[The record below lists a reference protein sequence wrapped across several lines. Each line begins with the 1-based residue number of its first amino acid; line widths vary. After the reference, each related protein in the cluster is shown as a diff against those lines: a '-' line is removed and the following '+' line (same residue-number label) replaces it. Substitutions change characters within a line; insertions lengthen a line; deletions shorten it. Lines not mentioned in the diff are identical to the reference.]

1 MKKNILKKYPTFFVF
16 SILVILF
23 TVIDIINSP
32 NEFSELE
39 NRKLSQMPILSLKS
53 YIDTSFSSD
62 YEKYIND
69 QFFLRDNWIDL
80 KSRIEYLLG
89 KRENNDIIFGR
100 ENYLFKKF
108 TTFND
113 EMLENNLNSIIT
125 FTNNYNKEVDFFI
138 IPNSYA
144 VYDELTPRYLP
155 LVDQLSLINSIN
167 SYLSLKSNDHI
178 NTINVAEELLKNKDD
193 YIYYKTDHHWTS
205 YGAYLAYLTYM
216 DYLGLEIVDI
226 NNLEKITINNFLG
239 TYYNRSKYFKAD
251 SDLITYYNILG
262 LHIEIDGKEKLS
274 LMDLDKFK
282 GSDKYSAFLWGNNGL
297 TKVINENI
305 SEERKGSS
313 ILIFKDSYANS
324 FIQFLSYNY
333 EIIDIIDLRYFK
345 ESIRNFMKDKDY
357 NEILI
362 MYSFNNLSSDI
373 NIRRLKFQKLIL
385 TKT

>member
-69 QFFLRDNWIDL
+69 QFFLRNNWIDL

-89 KRENNDIIFGR
+89 KRENNDIIFGK

-144 VYDELTPRYLP
+144 IYDELTPRYLP

-251 SDLITYYNILG
+251 SDFITYYNILG

-362 MYSFNNLSSDI
+362 MYSFNNLSTDI
-373 NIRRLKFQKLIL
+373 NIRRLKF
-385 TKT
+385 

>member
-1 MKKNILKKYPTFFVF
+1 MKKNIFKKYPTFFVF

-89 KRENNDIIFGR
+89 KRENNDIIFGK

-113 EMLENNLNSIIT
+113 EMLKNNLNSIIT

-144 VYDELTPRYLP
+144 IYDELTPRYLP

-167 SYLSLKSNDHI
+167 SYLSLKSNNHI

-251 SDLITYYNILG
+251 SDFITYYNILG
-262 LHIEIDGKEKLS
+262 LHIEIDGKEQLS

-373 NIRRLKFQKLIL
+373 NIRRLKF
-385 TKT
+385 

>member
-373 NIRRLKFQKLIL
+373 NIRRLKF
-385 TKT
+385 

>member
-1 MKKNILKKYPTFFVF
+1 MKKNILKKYTTFFVF

-89 KRENNDIIFGR
+89 KRENNDIIFGK

-251 SDLITYYNILG
+251 SDFITYYNILG
-262 LHIEIDGKEKLS
+262 LHIEIDGKEQLS

-357 NEILI
+357 NKILI

-373 NIRRLKFQKLIL
+373 NIRRLKF
-385 TKT
+385 

>member
-251 SDLITYYNILG
+251 SDFITYYNILG

-282 GSDKYSAFLWGNNGL
+282 GRDKYSAFLWGNNGL

-373 NIRRLKFQKLIL
+373 NIRRLKF
-385 TKT
+385 

>member
-69 QFFLRDNWIDL
+69 QFFLRGNWIDL

-89 KRENNDIIFGR
+89 KRENNDIIFGK

-113 EMLENNLNSIIT
+113 EMLKNNLNSIIT

-144 VYDELTPRYLP
+144 IYDELTPRYLP

-167 SYLSLKSNDHI
+167 SYLSLKSNNHI

-205 YGAYLAYLTYM
+205 YGAYLAYLAYM

-251 SDLITYYNILG
+251 SDFITYYNILG
-262 LHIEIDGKEKLS
+262 LHIEIDGKEQLS

-373 NIRRLKFQKLIL
+373 NIRRLKF
-385 TKT
+385 

>member
-1 MKKNILKKYPTFFVF
+1 MKKNIFKKYPTFFVF

-89 KRENNDIIFGR
+89 KRENNDIIFGK

-113 EMLENNLNSIIT
+113 EMLKNNLNSIIT

-144 VYDELTPRYLP
+144 IYDELTPRYLP

-205 YGAYLAYLTYM
+205 YGAYLAYLAYM

-251 SDLITYYNILG
+251 SDFITYYNILG
-262 LHIEIDGKEKLS
+262 LHIEIDGKEQLS

-373 NIRRLKFQKLIL
+373 NIRRLKF
-385 TKT
+385 

>member
-251 SDLITYYNILG
+251 SDFITYYNILG
-262 LHIEIDGKEKLS
+262 LHIEIDGKEQLS

-362 MYSFNNLSSDI
+362 MYSFNNLSTDI
-373 NIRRLKFQKLIL
+373 NIRRLKF
-385 TKT
+385 

>member
-1 MKKNILKKYPTFFVF
+1 MQAKSLKKNILKKYPTFFVF

-89 KRENNDIIFGR
+89 KRENNDIIFGK

-144 VYDELTPRYLP
+144 IYDELTPRYLP

-251 SDLITYYNILG
+251 SDFITYYNILG

-362 MYSFNNLSSDI
+362 MYSFNNLSTDI
-373 NIRRLKFQKLIL
+373 NIRRLKF
-385 TKT
+385 

>member
-89 KRENNDIIFGR
+89 KRENNDIIFGK

-373 NIRRLKFQKLIL
+373 NIRRLKF
-385 TKT
+385 

>member
-1 MKKNILKKYPTFFVF
+1 MKKNIFKKYPTFFVF
-16 SILVILF
+16 SAIVILF

-32 NEFSELE
+32 KEFSELE
-39 NRKLSQMPILSLKS
+39 NRNLSQIPILSLES

-89 KRENNDIIFGR
+89 KRENNDIIFGK

-178 NTINVAEELLKNKDD
+178 NTINVAEKLLKNKDD

-251 SDLITYYNILG
+251 SDFITYYNILG
-262 LHIEIDGKEKLS
+262 LHIEIDGKEQLS

-362 MYSFNNLSSDI
+362 MYSFNNLSTDI
-373 NIRRLKFQKLIL
+373 NIRRLKF
-385 TKT
+385 

>member
-1 MKKNILKKYPTFFVF
+1 MKKNIFKKYPTFFVF

-69 QFFLRDNWIDL
+69 QFFLRGNWIDL

-89 KRENNDIIFGR
+89 KRENNDIIFGK

-113 EMLENNLNSIIT
+113 EMLKNNLNSIIT

-144 VYDELTPRYLP
+144 IYDELTPRYLP
-155 LVDQLSLINSIN
+155 LVDQLSLVNSIN

-251 SDLITYYNILG
+251 SDFITYYNILG
-262 LHIEIDGKEKLS
+262 LHIEIDGKEQLS

-373 NIRRLKFQKLIL
+373 NIRRLKF
-385 TKT
+385 

>member
-1 MKKNILKKYPTFFVF
+1 MKKNIFKKYPTFFVF

-89 KRENNDIIFGR
+89 KRENNDIIFGK

-113 EMLENNLNSIIT
+113 EMLKNNLNSIIT

-144 VYDELTPRYLP
+144 IYDELTPRYLP

-205 YGAYLAYLTYM
+205 YGAYLAYLAYM

-251 SDLITYYNILG
+251 SDFITYYNILG
-262 LHIEIDGKEKLS
+262 LRIEIDGKEQLS
-274 LMDLDKFK
+274 LMNLDKFK

-373 NIRRLKFQKLIL
+373 NIRRLKF
-385 TKT
+385 

>member
-1 MKKNILKKYPTFFVF
+1 MKKNIFKKYPTFFVF

-89 KRENNDIIFGR
+89 KRENNDIIFGK

-113 EMLENNLNSIIT
+113 EMLKNNLNSIIT

-144 VYDELTPRYLP
+144 IYDELTPRYLP

-167 SYLSLKSNDHI
+167 SYLSFKSNDHI

-205 YGAYLAYLTYM
+205 YGAYLAYLAYM

-251 SDLITYYNILG
+251 SDFITYYNILG
-262 LHIEIDGKEKLS
+262 LHIEIDGKEQLS

-373 NIRRLKFQKLIL
+373 NIRRLKF
-385 TKT
+385 

>member
-16 SILVILF
+16 SAIVILF

-32 NEFSELE
+32 KEFSELE
-39 NRKLSQMPILSLKS
+39 NRNLSQIPILSLES

-69 QFFLRDNWIDL
+69 QFFLRDKWIDL

-89 KRENNDIIFGR
+89 KRENNDIIFGKD
-100 ENYLFKKF
+100 NYLFKKF

-113 EMLENNLNSIIT
+113 EMLKNNLNSIIT

-144 VYDELTPRYLP
+144 IYDELTPRYLP

-205 YGAYLAYLTYM
+205 YGAYLAYLKYM

-251 SDLITYYNILG
+251 SDFITYYNILD
-262 LHIEIDGKEKLS
+262 LYIKIDGKEQLS

-373 NIRRLKFQKLIL
+373 NIRRLKF
-385 TKT
+385 

>member
-16 SILVILF
+16 SAIVILF

-32 NEFSELE
+32 KEFSELE
-39 NRKLSQMPILSLKS
+39 NKNLSQIPILSLES

-69 QFFLRDNWIDL
+69 QFFLRDKWIDL

-89 KRENNDIIFGR
+89 KRENNDIIFGKD
-100 ENYLFKKF
+100 NYLFKKF

-113 EMLENNLNSIIT
+113 EMLKNNLNSIIT

-251 SDLITYYNILG
+251 SDFITYYNILG
-262 LHIEIDGKEKLS
+262 LHIEIDGKEQLS

-373 NIRRLKFQKLIL
+373 NIRRLKF
-385 TKT
+385 

>member
-89 KRENNDIIFGR
+89 KRENNDIIFGK

-239 TYYNRSKYFKAD
+239 TYYNRSKYFNAD

-373 NIRRLKFQKLIL
+373 NIRRLKF
-385 TKT
+385 

>member
-89 KRENNDIIFGR
+89 KRENNDIIFGK

-251 SDLITYYNILG
+251 SDFITYYNILG
-262 LHIEIDGKEKLS
+262 LHIEIDGKEQLS

-282 GSDKYSAFLWGNNGL
+282 VSDKYSAFLWGNNGL

-362 MYSFNNLSSDI
+362 MYSFNNLSTDI
-373 NIRRLKFQKLIL
+373 NIRRLKF
-385 TKT
+385 

>member
-1 MKKNILKKYPTFFVF
+1 MKKNIFKKYPTFFVF

-89 KRENNDIIFGR
+89 KRENNDIIFGK

-113 EMLENNLNSIIT
+113 EMLKNNLNSIIT

-144 VYDELTPRYLP
+144 IYDELTPRYLP

-167 SYLSLKSNDHI
+167 SYLSLESNNHI
-178 NTINVAEELLKNKDD
+178 NTINVAEKLLKNKDD

-216 DYLGLEIVDI
+216 DSLGLEAIDI
-226 NNLEKITINNFLG
+226 DKLEEIKINNFFG

-251 SDLITYYNILG
+251 SDFITYYNMPNLQ
-262 LHIEIDGKEKLS
+262 IEIDGKEYLS

-282 GSDKYSAFLWGNNGL
+282 SSDKYSAFLWGNNGL

-373 NIRRLKFQKLIL
+373 NIRRLKF
-385 TKT
+385 

>member
-16 SILVILF
+16 SAIVILF

-32 NEFSELE
+32 KEFSELE
-39 NRKLSQMPILSLKS
+39 NRNLSQIPILSLES

-69 QFFLRDNWIDL
+69 QFFLRDKWIDL

-89 KRENNDIIFGR
+89 KRENNDIIFGKD
-100 ENYLFKKF
+100 NYLFKKF

-113 EMLENNLNSIIT
+113 EMLKNNLNSIIT

-144 VYDELTPRYLP
+144 IYDELTPRYLP
-155 LVDQLSLINSIN
+155 LVDQLSLVNSIN
-167 SYLSLKSNDHI
+167 SYLSLKSNNHI

-251 SDLITYYNILG
+251 SDFITYYNILG
-262 LHIEIDGKEKLS
+262 LHIEIDGKEQLS

-373 NIRRLKFQKLIL
+373 NIRRLKF
-385 TKT
+385 

>member
-69 QFFLRDNWIDL
+69 QFFLRNNWIDL

-89 KRENNDIIFGR
+89 KRENNDIIFGK

-144 VYDELTPRYLP
+144 IYDELTPRYLP

-251 SDLITYYNILG
+251 SDFITYYNILG
-262 LHIEIDGKEKLS
+262 LHIEIDGKEQLS

-362 MYSFNNLSSDI
+362 MYSFNNLSTDI
-373 NIRRLKFQKLIL
+373 NIRRLKF
-385 TKT
+385 

>member
-16 SILVILF
+16 SAIVILF

-32 NEFSELE
+32 KEFSELE
-39 NRKLSQMPILSLKS
+39 NRNLSQIPILSLES

-69 QFFLRDNWIDL
+69 QFFLRDKWIDL

-89 KRENNDIIFGR
+89 KRENNDIIFGKD
-100 ENYLFKKF
+100 NYLFKKF

-113 EMLENNLNSIIT
+113 EMLKNNLNSIIT

-144 VYDELTPRYLP
+144 IYDELTPRYLP

-178 NTINVAEELLKNKDD
+178 STINVAEELLKNKDD

-251 SDLITYYNILG
+251 SDFITYYNILG
-262 LHIEIDGKEKLS
+262 LHIEIDGKEQLS

-373 NIRRLKFQKLIL
+373 NIRRLKF
-385 TKT
+385 

>member
-1 MKKNILKKYPTFFVF
+1 MKKNILKKYPTFFLF

-89 KRENNDIIFGR
+89 KRENNDIIFGK

-167 SYLSLKSNDHI
+167 SYLSLESNDHI

-251 SDLITYYNILG
+251 SDFITYYNILG

-373 NIRRLKFQKLIL
+373 NIRRLKF
-385 TKT
+385 

>member
-1 MKKNILKKYPTFFVF
+1 MKKNILKKYPTFFLF

-89 KRENNDIIFGR
+89 KRENNDIIFGK

-144 VYDELTPRYLP
+144 IYDELTPRYLP

-251 SDLITYYNILG
+251 SDFITYYNILG
-262 LHIEIDGKEKLS
+262 LHIEIDGKEQLS

-373 NIRRLKFQKLIL
+373 NIRRLKF
-385 TKT
+385 

>member
-16 SILVILF
+16 SAIVILF

-32 NEFSELE
+32 KEFSELE
-39 NRKLSQMPILSLKS
+39 NRNLSQIPILSLES

-69 QFFLRDNWIDL
+69 QFFLRDKWIDL

-89 KRENNDIIFGR
+89 KRENNDIIFGKD
-100 ENYLFKKF
+100 NYLFKKF

-113 EMLENNLNSIIT
+113 EMLKNNLNSIIT

-144 VYDELTPRYLP
+144 IYDELTPRYLP
-155 LVDQLSLINSIN
+155 LVEQLSLINSIN

-205 YGAYLAYLTYM
+205 YGAYLAYLAYM

-251 SDLITYYNILG
+251 SDFITYYNILG
-262 LHIEIDGKEKLS
+262 LRIEIDGKEQLS

-373 NIRRLKFQKLIL
+373 NIRRLKF
-385 TKT
+385 

>member
-89 KRENNDIIFGR
+89 KRENNDIIFGK

-167 SYLSLKSNDHI
+167 SYLSSKSNDHI

-205 YGAYLAYLTYM
+205 YGAYLAYLKYM

-251 SDLITYYNILG
+251 SDFITYYNILD
-262 LHIEIDGKEKLS
+262 LYIKIDGKEQLS

-345 ESIRNFMKDKDY
+345 ESIKNFMKDKDY

-373 NIRRLKFQKLIL
+373 NIRRLKF
-385 TKT
+385 

>member
-1 MKKNILKKYPTFFVF
+1 MKKNIFKKYPTFFVF

-89 KRENNDIIFGR
+89 KRENNDIIFGK

-251 SDLITYYNILG
+251 SDFITYYNILG
-262 LHIEIDGKEKLS
+262 LHIEIDGKEQLS

-362 MYSFNNLSSDI
+362 MYSFNNLSTDI
-373 NIRRLKFQKLIL
+373 NIRRLKF
-385 TKT
+385 

>member
-16 SILVILF
+16 SAIVILF

-32 NEFSELE
+32 KEFSELE
-39 NRKLSQMPILSLKS
+39 NRNLSQIPILSLES

-69 QFFLRDNWIDL
+69 QFFLRDKWIDL

-89 KRENNDIIFGR
+89 KRENNDIIFGKD
-100 ENYLFKKF
+100 NYLFKKF
-108 TTFND
+108 TTFNG
-113 EMLENNLNSIIT
+113 EMLENNINSILT
-125 FTNNYNKEVDFFI
+125 FTNSYKTDVDFFI

-144 VYDELTPRYLP
+144 IYDELTPRYLP

-167 SYLSLKSNDHI
+167 SYLSLESNNHI
-178 NTINVAEELLKNKDD
+178 NAINVAEKLLKNKDD

-216 DYLGLEIVDI
+216 DSLGLEAIDI
-226 NNLEKITINNFLG
+226 DKLEEIKINNFFG

-251 SDLITYYNILG
+251 SDFITYYNMPNLQ
-262 LHIEIDGKEKLS
+262 IEIDGKEYLS

-282 GSDKYSAFLWGNNGL
+282 SSDKYSAFLWGNNGL

-305 SEERKGSS
+305 AEERKGSS

-324 FIQFLSYNY
+324 FIQFLANNY
-333 EIIDIIDLRYFK
+333 ETIDIVDLRHFK
-345 ESIRNFMKDKDY
+345 EPISNFIKDKEY
-357 NEILI
+357 NQILI
-362 MYSFNNLSSDI
+362 MYSFDNLSSDI
-373 NIRRLKFQKLIL
+373 NIRRLKF
-385 TKT
+385 

>member
-1 MKKNILKKYPTFFVF
+1 MKKNIFKKYPTFFVF

-69 QFFLRDNWIDL
+69 QFFLRNNWIDL

-89 KRENNDIIFGR
+89 KRENNDIIFGK

-113 EMLENNLNSIIT
+113 EMLKNNLNSIIT

-144 VYDELTPRYLP
+144 IYDELTPRYLP

-205 YGAYLAYLTYM
+205 YGAYLAYLAYM

-251 SDLITYYNILG
+251 SDFITYYNILG
-262 LHIEIDGKEKLS
+262 LHIEIDGKEQLS
-274 LMDLDKFK
+274 LMNLDKFK

-373 NIRRLKFQKLIL
+373 NIRRLKF
-385 TKT
+385 

>member
-1 MKKNILKKYPTFFVF
+1 MKKNIFKKYPTFFVF

-89 KRENNDIIFGR
+89 KRENNDIIFGK

-144 VYDELTPRYLP
+144 IYDELTPRYLP
-155 LVDQLSLINSIN
+155 LVDQLSLVNSIN
-167 SYLSLKSNDHI
+167 SYLSLKSNNHI

-251 SDLITYYNILG
+251 SDFITYYNILG
-262 LHIEIDGKEKLS
+262 LHIEIDGKEQLS

-373 NIRRLKFQKLIL
+373 NIRRLKF
-385 TKT
+385 

>member
-1 MKKNILKKYPTFFVF
+1 MKKNILKKYPTFFIF

-89 KRENNDIIFGR
+89 KRENNDIIFGK

-144 VYDELTPRYLP
+144 IYDELTPRYLP

-167 SYLSLKSNDHI
+167 SYLSSKSNDHI

-205 YGAYLAYLTYM
+205 YGAYLAYLKYM

-251 SDLITYYNILG
+251 SDFITYYNILD
-262 LHIEIDGKEKLS
+262 LYIKIDGKEQLS

-345 ESIRNFMKDKDY
+345 ESIRNFMKDKNY

-373 NIRRLKFQKLIL
+373 NIRRLKF
-385 TKT
+385 

>member
-89 KRENNDIIFGR
+89 KRENNDIIFGK

-144 VYDELTPRYLP
+144 VYDELTPRYLQ

-251 SDLITYYNILG
+251 SDFITYYNILG
-262 LHIEIDGKEKLS
+262 LHIEIDGKEQLS

-373 NIRRLKFQKLIL
+373 NIRRLKF
-385 TKT
+385 

>member
-89 KRENNDIIFGR
+89 KRENNDIIFGKD
-100 ENYLFKKF
+100 NYLFKKF

-251 SDLITYYNILG
+251 SDFITYYNILG
-262 LHIEIDGKEKLS
+262 LHIEIDGKEQLS

-305 SEERKGSS
+305 SEERKGSG

-362 MYSFNNLSSDI
+362 MYSFNNLSTDI
-373 NIRRLKFQKLIL
+373 NIRRLKF
-385 TKT
+385 

>member
-1 MKKNILKKYPTFFVF
+1 MKKNIFKKYPTFFVF

-89 KRENNDIIFGR
+89 KRENNDIIFGK

-113 EMLENNLNSIIT
+113 EMLKNNLNSIIM

-144 VYDELTPRYLP
+144 IYDELTPRYLS

-251 SDLITYYNILG
+251 SDFITYYNILG
-262 LHIEIDGKEKLS
+262 LHIEIDGKEQLS

-362 MYSFNNLSSDI
+362 MYSFNNLSTDI
-373 NIRRLKFQKLIL
+373 NIRRLKF
-385 TKT
+385 

>member
-89 KRENNDIIFGR
+89 KRENNDIIFGK

-144 VYDELTPRYLP
+144 VYDELTPLYLP

-373 NIRRLKFQKLIL
+373 NIRRLKF
-385 TKT
+385 

>member
-89 KRENNDIIFGR
+89 KRENNDIIFGK

-251 SDLITYYNILG
+251 SDFITYYNILG

-362 MYSFNNLSSDI
+362 MYSFNNLSTDI
-373 NIRRLKFQKLIL
+373 NIRRLKF
-385 TKT
+385 